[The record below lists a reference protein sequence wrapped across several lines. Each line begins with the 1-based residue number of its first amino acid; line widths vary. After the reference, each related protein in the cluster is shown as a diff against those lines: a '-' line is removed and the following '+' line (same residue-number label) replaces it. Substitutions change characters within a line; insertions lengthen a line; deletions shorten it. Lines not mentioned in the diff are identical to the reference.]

1 MTFTQTISSINIMKT
16 EINDREI
23 KKLLKN
29 TSKMSKKS
37 LKELRKS
44 AKELENDV
52 DFQTDCL
59 SSLFVEEVLKIMKKQ
74 KVSKSEL
81 AKRLNTTKQQ
91 LNIILNEECTNFSL
105 SALVNIASALNSRI
119 EFNLIEK

>member
-1 MTFTQTISSINIMKT
+1 MKT

>member
-1 MTFTQTISSINIMKT
+1 MKT
-16 EINDREI
+16 KIIDPEI
-23 KKLLKN
+23 KKLFKN
-29 TSKMSKKS
+29 TPKMSNKS

-59 SSLFVEEVLKIMKKQ
+59 SGLFVEEVLKIMKKQ